1 MRIPTN
7 AFPNTLVTQLNQLNT
22 RQNRLQNQ
30 AATGQR
36 VQWAE
41 DDPAAMQR
49 ALELQSSS
57 RANSQYS
64 KNIDF
69 LKERTTTTLGAI
81 RGLQTVLDRAGEIAV
96 LAGGTRSPQELAAYA
111 SEVDQLIRKAVT
123 DSNTQQRGDY
133 LFGGTRTDQP
143 PFVLTENANKEV
155 TGVTYQGNTDASE
168 LEIAQGTT
176 LSVQVPGA
184 NSSGTGPH
192 GLLTD
197 SRTGADVFAHLISLR
212 QHLTA
217 GDTAA
222 IAATDRPALS
232 KDEDN
237 VIYHL
242 ANTGA
247 VQSRLE
253 TASTTTTSRATE
265 LRQAFSNEVDADL
278 AETLVQ
284 LTSTQ
289 TAYKAALQSGA
300 SLLNTS
306 LMDYLR

>member
-1 MRIPTN
+1 LRS
-7 AFPNTLVTQLNQLNT
+7 A
-22 RQNRLQNQ
+22 
-30 AATGQR
+30 GQ
-36 VQWAE
+36 
-41 DDPAAMQR
+41 
-49 ALELQSSS
+49 
-57 RANSQYS
+57 ANSQYS

-69 LKERTTTTLGAI
+69 LKERTTATLGAV
-81 RGLQTVLDRAGEIAV
+81 RGVQTALDRAGEIAV

-111 SEVDQLIRKAVT
+111 SEVDQLIRKAVS
-123 DSNTQQRGDY
+123 DCNTQHRDDY
-133 LFGGTRTDQP
+133 LFGGTRSNQP
-143 PFVLTENANKEV
+143 PFVFTENANKEV
-155 TGVTYQGNTDASE
+155 TGVTYQGNTETSE

-176 LSVQVPGA
+176 LSVTVPGA

-212 QHLTA
+212 QHLAT

-232 KDEDN
+232 QDEDN
-237 VIYHL
+237 VLYHL

-247 VQSRLE
+247 VQARLE
-253 TASTTTTSRATE
+253 SAGATTTSRAAD
-265 LRQAFSNEVDADL
+265 LRQSFSRETDADL
-278 AETLVQ
+278 AQTLVE
-284 LTSTQ
+284 LTATQ

-300 SLLNTS
+300 NLLNTS